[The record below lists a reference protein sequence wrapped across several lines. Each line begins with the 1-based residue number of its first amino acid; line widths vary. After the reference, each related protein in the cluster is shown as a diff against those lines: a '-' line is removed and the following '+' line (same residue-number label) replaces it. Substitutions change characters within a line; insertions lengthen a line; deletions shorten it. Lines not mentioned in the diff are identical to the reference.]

1 MVDSS
6 CARHGFAPNRLRLIA
21 TASGLMTE
29 SASRSSRSTHA
40 STPGLAP
47 EHAAMLR
54 RGDSRLGAET
64 PVNGASR
71 ANPEFRRGTVTR
83 RWLGYPI
90 PVLSEAVCP
99 ERFHRCLLRQCSVS
113 HENASLARFAGLTR
127 GVRRCPGH
135 PPPSRPHRPRARS
148 ARCVVGHAH
157 PASLR
162 LTRRRAASTRYR
174 TGSARTSATGQP
186 SARGCPER
194 SASMRSRTWWARRGS
209 LTTGV
214 PISARSAATSCI
226 AWRATS
232 RLRPPRWWRSERGI
246 RTHDLLS
253 VFMRSTD

>member
-54 RGDSRLGAET
+54 RGDSRLGGET

-113 HENASLARFAGLTR
+113 HENASLARFAGPTR
-127 GVRRCPGH
+127 PGASAVARATPPHVRIVPVRV
-135 PPPSRPHRPRARS
+135 A
-148 ARCVVGHAH
+148 HA
-157 PASLR
+157 ASLAAHTLR
-162 LTRRRAASTRYR
+162 ACDLPGAARRRRSTARVPLELPR
-174 TGSARTSATGQP
+174 LGS
-186 SARGCPER
+186 
-194 SASMRSRTWWARRGS
+194 
-209 LTTGV
+209 
-214 PISARSAATSCI
+214 I

-232 RLRPPRWWRSERGI
+232 RLRPPRWWRSERGDSNP
-246 RTHDLLS
+246 RPPVSFHALYRLS
-253 VFMRSTD
+253 RPPGRLVCAGWRATR